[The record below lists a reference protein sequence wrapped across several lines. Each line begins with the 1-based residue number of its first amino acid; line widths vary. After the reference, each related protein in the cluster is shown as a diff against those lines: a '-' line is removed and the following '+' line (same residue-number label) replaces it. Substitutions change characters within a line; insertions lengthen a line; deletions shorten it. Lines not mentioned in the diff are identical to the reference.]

1 MKKQKI
7 VISGANITSGG
18 PLTIFNDTLKQVSE
32 IDSVQVIA
40 IVSDKQFFHTSHNIH
55 FIEIPYYKKII
66 LLKFFFEYV
75 YYYFLSK
82 TIKPTVWISLHDFTP
97 NFITQTLYTYFHN
110 ASLFFSPKPADYIFS
125 LRSIFQKFYY
135 NYFFGFFLHQ
145 NTALIVQ
152 QNWLGEN
159 IHKKYHLPVDQIIIF
174 RPHAT
179 DSVEPEFPN
188 NKKVDLIER
197 KKIILF
203 YPTTAYSYKNI
214 EAIGDAL
221 KIISEKGLCDKVEI
235 RLTISG
241 NETLYAKY
249 VKHRYKNLPI
259 TWLGKLTRAEVEN
272 EYLNASALIFPSRL
286 ESWGLPLSEFTKYK
300 KPIIAIDLGYA
311 KETLRDYPFTLF
323 FNPEDINQLS
333 KIIIDMI
340 EDKAINFSK
349 TTDHNYKTF
358 RNVNS
363 WAELLPKKTPK
374 MILI

>member
-82 TIKPTVWISLHDFTP
+82 KIKPTVWISLNDFTP
-97 NFITQTLYTYFHN
+97 NVITKKLYTYFHN

-188 NKKVDLIER
+188 NK
-197 KKIILF
+197 
-203 YPTTAYSYKNI
+203 N
-214 EAIGDAL
+214 
-221 KIISEKGLCDKVEI
+221 
-235 RLTISG
+235 
-241 NETLYAKY
+241 
-249 VKHRYKNLPI
+249 
-259 TWLGKLTRAEVEN
+259 
-272 EYLNASALIFPSRL
+272 
-286 ESWGLPLSEFTKYK
+286 
-300 KPIIAIDLGYA
+300 
-311 KETLRDYPFTLF
+311 
-323 FNPEDINQLS
+323 
-333 KIIIDMI
+333 
-340 EDKAINFSK
+340 
-349 TTDHNYKTF
+349 
-358 RNVNS
+358 
-363 WAELLPKKTPK
+363 
-374 MILI
+374 